1 MVFYV
6 SVSMHIFLILCIP
19 SDTTCY
25 YRHFDTKYVY
35 IVQKATL
42 VINELLNKL
51 INQKQLL
58 PLGEKKSSLSRM
70 QTRIAEVT
78 MQGPNL

>member
-6 SVSMHIFLILCIP
+6 SVSMHIFLILCMP
-19 SDTTCY
+19 SDSTCY
-25 YRHFDTKYVY
+25 YRHFDTKYVH

-42 VINELLNKL
+42 VINKLLNKS
-51 INQKQLL
+51 INQKKLL
-58 PLGEKKSSLSRM
+58 PLREKSSLSRM
-70 QTRIAEVT
+70 QARIAEVT